1 VTDMAILSVSETHRL
16 DALEGVIERGKAAFV
31 EVGEALLEI
40 RDRRLYRE
48 SHGTFEAYCSERW
61 GFTHTYAK
69 HLITASRVVS
79 AIGSQTDT
87 TVSVPTPRNESV
99 ARELAP
105 VLREAPE
112 KVAET
117 WQHAV
122 DTYGPQP
129 TAAQVRSIVRDEP
142 VHRRAGRVVTALRV
156 VRPEAARHAE
166 MPAGTRLPADAAILA
181 DALTSVAAAS
191 PSPTAT
197 PSQAVG
203 EGRLIPLLALRRVVA
218 EISAD
223 VAELDGAIAAGGV
236 DDARLALYRGQVA
249 AYENVL
255 VLLRD
260 TCGVSS

>member
-1 VTDMAILSVSETHRL
+1 MAILSVSETHRL

-142 VHRRAGRVVTALRV
+142 HPGASERIASIIDDTHRDYAAVTALNAIHARLASALHESV
-156 VRPEAARHAE
+156 AFNETTVQRCVDAGAATFRGPNSLE
-166 MPAGTRLPADAAILA
+166 ERLA
-181 DALTSVAAAS
+181 DARARAARLVAWCDE
-191 PSPTAT
+191 TARIFDNA
-197 PSQAVG
+197 P
-203 EGRLIPLLALRRVVA
+203 LRRVK
-218 EISAD
+218 
-223 VAELDGAIAAGGV
+223 
-236 DDARLALYRGQVA
+236 
-249 AYENVL
+249 
-255 VLLRD
+255 
-260 TCGVSS
+260 